1 MISHVA
7 HVPKEEARVWR
18 QTFRGDLKVFTKPLI
33 IPEYTAAKL
42 GTRDYSLPKNNKP
55 KSVCGYTPR
64 LVTRDAEKIKRDFF
78 HYPTGGK
85 NKNYMHV
92 ICATLLKWIE
102 QNCVTV
108 IGDFDLDAANPHVE
122 AILAWIVEPNK
133 PRCCI
138 DGSPF
143 TVCAPMPKPSC
154 VLDTAAD
161 FLNTLQ
167 PEVCFCIVD
176 DHQGFLQAHINR
188 LSQRFCH
195 LQFGNL
201 LLIHR
206 ALAFGIHVSP
216 PKFQN
221 LNRIAV
227 SALNRRG
234 IPCLLY
240 LDDRA
245 VIDDLLRPLEE
256 GETGIGVYALYCLLV
271 AFGGFC
277 SIKKCDFIPQKQGR
291 FLGFDFDTHA
301 QTISV
306 PPEKHE
312 KLKKLVAE
320 FKAGI
325 PSPLG
330 KDVDEDFM
338 VNIHLL
344 EKIRGKI
351 ISWCLVALNFG
362 FYTREMNEAIKK
374 HYARFPG
381 PRAEDIL
388 MWRSELDNYDELI
401 AELDLWCDLEYVSL
415 TRPWISGEHNYLD
428 LPLELYTD
436 ASGGGLGSNCY
447 IGGALDPRK
456 FTLPL
461 WLAPYPIHIKE
472 AYVILIAI
480 QSYGTKYHGKRLIVF
495 CDNEAVVASW
505 NGSGSRDIH
514 LARVLKDLCKYCH
527 DHNIHL
533 TLKWVDTKN
542 QLADEPSRQLSHNFA
557 RLKTN
562 FAARLIT
569 KLGVNLDL
577 FATPDDRIGSGIRYY
592 SEYPYLGC
600 DGVDGMSYK
609 WSDGDICYAYC
620 PRVLRGPFLK
630 VKLYD
635 SDRKIYNTEI
645 LQHKQ
650 LYFSRHFYFERS
662 D

>member
-1 MISHVA
+1 MA
-7 HVPKEEARVWR
+7 HVPIEEARTWR
-18 QTFRGDLKVFTKPLI
+18 KTRHGELKVYTKPLI

-42 GTRDYSLPKNNKP
+42 GNRDYSLPKNNKP

-108 IGDFDLDAANPHVE
+108 IGDFNINDADPHVE

-154 VLDTAAD
+154 ILDTASD
-161 FLNTLQ
+161 FLNTLR
-167 PEVCFCIVD
+167 PKNCFCVVD

-188 LSQRFCH
+188 LSQRYCY
-195 LQFGNL
+195 LQFDNL

-245 VIDDLLRPLEE
+245 VIDDLLRPLHD
-256 GETGIGVYALYCLLV
+256 GETGIGVYTLYCLLV

-277 SIKKCDFIPQKQGR
+277 SIKKCDFIPKTHGR
-291 FLGFDFDTHA
+291 FLGFDFDTVSK
-301 QTISV
+301 TITV
-306 PPEKHE
+306 PVEKHE
-312 KLKKLVAE
+312 KLKKLVSQ
-320 FKAGI
+320 FKDGI
-325 PSPLG
+325 TTPFQKSIDGDFL
-330 KDVDEDFM
+330 VDM
-338 VNIHLL
+338 HLL
-344 EKIRGKI
+344 EQIRGKI
-351 ISWCLVALNFG
+351 ISWCLVVLNFG

-374 HYARFPG
+374 HYARFDG
-381 PRAEDIL
+381 PRAEDAL
-388 MWRSELDNYDELI
+388 MWRSDLDNYDELI

-415 TRPWISGEHNYLD
+415 SRPWISGDHHYLD

-436 ASGGGLGSNCY
+436 ASGAGLGSNCY
-447 IGGALDPRK
+447 IRGVLDPRK
-456 FTLPL
+456 FPLPL
-461 WLAPYPIHIKE
+461 WLAPQPIHVKE

-505 NGSGSRDIH
+505 NGSGSRDIQ
-514 LARVLKDLCKYCH
+514 LARVLAKLCKYCH

-533 TLKWVDTKN
+533 TLKWIETKK
-542 QLADEPSRQLSHNFA
+542 QLADAPSREISHVFA

-562 FAARLIT
+562 IAAKLIS
-569 KLGVNLDL
+569 KIGVNIDL
-577 FATPDDRIGSGIRYY
+577 FAGPEDRISPNIRYY
-592 SEYPYLGC
+592 SEFPYQGAA
-600 DGVDGMSYK
+600 GVDGMSYQ
-609 WSDGDICYAYC
+609 WEDTDVCYAYC
-620 PRVLRGPFLK
+620 PRVLRSPFLK
-630 VKLYD
+630 V
-635 SDRKIYNTEI
+635 
-645 LQHKQ
+645 
-650 LYFSRHFYFERS
+650 
-662 D
+662 